1 MNKPRRHEGHEGRKE
16 EVMRYQSLQSFGNHL
31 ILGISGTSL
40 NDDDKRVLNEL
51 KPIGVIFFGKN
62 FLDGVPYP
70 VWLERFKNL
79 IDEIRQYTERD
90 LMFTT
95 LDHEGGRVV
104 RTPLPITRF
113 PHAYL
118 LQSHAFEVA
127 KATALEL
134 KSLGINL
141 SWSPVADI
149 FSNPQN
155 PIIGLR
161 AFGIT
166 PETASQSAR
175 EYYQGLR
182 EEGILGCAKH
192 FPGHGDTNTD
202 SHLELPILNLSRE
215 DLRNRELIPFQTLIQ
230 AQIPLIMTAHI
241 LFPQIDPQ
249 VPATLSKIILND
261 ILRKELGF
269 QGVIVSDDLDMK
281 AVSEMFMKTGTVA
294 RAFDAGCDL
303 FIVSRNI
310 NSSSLE
316 RTYKIAEDFSASLNN
331 GSLDIAV
338 VETARERVEKL
349 LQVTPQYPV
358 LSLDQETLVKNA
370 ELAISCCL

>member
-1 MNKPRRHEGHEGRKE
+1 MIS
-16 EVMRYQSLQSFGNHL
+16 QSSPSFGNHL

-40 NDDDKRVLNEL
+40 NDDDKRALNEL

-62 FLDGVPYP
+62 FLDGVPYSA
-70 VWLERFKNL
+70 WLEQFKNL
-79 IDEIRQYTERD
+79 IDEVRQYSERD
-90 LMFTT
+90 RIFTT

-118 LQSHAFEVA
+118 LQSQAYEVA

-155 PIIGLR
+155 PIIGPR
-161 AFGIT
+161 AFGLT
-166 PETASQSAR
+166 PETASETAR
-175 EYYQGLR
+175 EYYQGLQ
-182 EEGILGCAKH
+182 EGGVLGCAKH
-192 FPGHGDTNTD
+192 FPGHGDTSTD
-202 SHLELPILNLSRE
+202 SHLELPILNLSLE

-241 LFPQIDPQ
+241 LFGQIDPD

-261 ILRKELGF
+261 LLREELGF

-281 AVSEMFMKTGTVA
+281 AVSEMFMQSGTVA
-294 RAFDAGCDL
+294 RAFHAGCDL

-310 NSSSLE
+310 NSSSLD

-331 GSLDIAV
+331 GSLDVAI
-338 VETARERVEKL
+338 VEAARERVEKL
-349 LQVTPQYPV
+349 LRVTPQYPV
-358 LSLDQETLVKNA
+358 STLDQETLVNNA

>member
-1 MNKPRRHEGHEGRKE
+1 
-16 EVMRYQSLQSFGNHL
+16 
-31 ILGISGTSL
+31 
-40 NDDDKRVLNEL
+40 
-51 KPIGVIFFGKN
+51 
-62 FLDGVPYP
+62 
-70 VWLERFKNL
+70 
-79 IDEIRQYTERD
+79 
-90 LMFTT
+90 
-95 LDHEGGRVV
+95 
-104 RTPLPITRF
+104 
-113 PHAYL
+113 
-118 LQSHAFEVA
+118 
-127 KATALEL
+127 
-134 KSLGINL
+134 
-141 SWSPVADI
+141 
-149 FSNPQN
+149 
-155 PIIGLR
+155 
-161 AFGIT
+161 
-166 PETASQSAR
+166 
-175 EYYQGLR
+175 
-182 EEGILGCAKH
+182 
-192 FPGHGDTNTD
+192 
-202 SHLELPILNLSRE
+202 LSRE

-303 FIVSRNI
+303 FIISRNI

-338 VETARERVEKL
+338 VEAARERVEKL

>member
-1 MNKPRRHEGHEGRKE
+1 MSIS
-16 EVMRYQSLQSFGNHL
+16 QLSQSFGNHL

-40 NDDDKRVLNEL
+40 NDDDKRALNEL
-51 KPIGVIFFGKN
+51 KPIGVIFFAKN

-70 VWLERFKNL
+70 VWLEKFKTL
-79 IDEIRQYTERD
+79 IDEVRQYSERD
-90 LMFTT
+90 SIFTT

-113 PHAYL
+113 PYAYL
-118 LQSHAFEVA
+118 LQSHAYEVA

-134 KSLGINL
+134 KSLGINV

-155 PIIGLR
+155 PIIGSR
-161 AFGIT
+161 AFGNT
-166 PETASQSAR
+166 PQTASEGAR
-175 EYYQGLR
+175 EYYRGLR
-182 EEGILGCAKH
+182 EEGILGSAKH
-192 FPGHGDTNTD
+192 FPGHGDTSTD

-230 AQIPLIMTAHI
+230 DKIPLIMTAHI
-241 LFPQIDPQ
+241 LFPQIDPE

-269 QGVIVSDDLDMK
+269 EGVIVSDDLDMK
-281 AVSEMFMKTGTVA
+281 AVSEMFMQSGTVA
-294 RAFDAGCDL
+294 RAFHAGCDL

-331 GSLDIAV
+331 GSLDAGV
-338 VETARERVEKL
+338 VEATRERVEKL
-349 LQVTPQYPV
+349 LRITPQYPV
-358 LSLDQETLVKNA
+358 STLDKETLVKNA

>member
-1 MNKPRRHEGHEGRKE
+1 MSIC
-16 EVMRYQSLQSFGNHL
+16 QSSPSFGNHL
-31 ILGISGTSL
+31 ILGISGTTL

-62 FLDGVPYP
+62 FLDGVPYAI
-70 VWLERFKNL
+70 WLENFKNL

-90 LMFTT
+90 FMFTT

-127 KATALEL
+127 KATAREL

-155 PIIGLR
+155 PIIGPR

-166 PETASQSAR
+166 PEKTSQCVR

-192 FPGHGDTNTD
+192 FPGHGDTSTD
-202 SHLELPILNLSRE
+202 SHLELPILNLSWE

-249 VPATLSKIILND
+249 VPATLSKIILDD

-281 AVSEMFMKTGTVA
+281 AVSEMFMKTGTVG

-338 VETARERVEKL
+338 VEAARERVENL
-349 LQVTPQYPV
+349 LRVTPQYPV
-358 LSLDQETLVKNA
+358 STLDKETLMKNA